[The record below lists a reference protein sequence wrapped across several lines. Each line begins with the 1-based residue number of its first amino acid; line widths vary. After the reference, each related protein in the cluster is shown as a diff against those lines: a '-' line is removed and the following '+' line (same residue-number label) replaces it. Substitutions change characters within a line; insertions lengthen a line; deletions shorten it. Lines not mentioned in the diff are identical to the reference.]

1 MRWERMMSV
10 ARVGANVSR
19 RRMGWRRSAP
29 MVAALVVFAL
39 SSLLALGEV
48 QAEDPRREFRFEGRA
63 VIDGEPVAKGTPVQ
77 IRVAGAVIASSQVQD
92 DEGHWS
98 LDVNA
103 ELLAKGVCDAIFYV
117 GGHRA
122 ERQWNR
128 CTVNI
133 VLEVGKPVAPL
144 VPPGDDGDPPDDDDP
159 PTDPPGE
166 GDPPTD
172 PPDDDDPPT
181 DPPGD
186 GDPPTDPPG
195 DDDPPTDPPGDGD
208 PPTDPPG
215 EGDPPTDPP
224 ADGDPPTD
232 PPDDDDPPTDPPG
245 DGDPPGGTEG
255 DGDPPTDPPGDTPPG
270 ETEGQ
275 DGEDD
280 ASATNRQPT
289 GERPQTPPRTGTGG
303 LHAESQGSRI
313 WLLGLG
319 AALGTAFGLALLPA
333 ARRFNDRRR
342 GSA

>member
-1 MRWERMMSV
+1 M
-10 ARVGANVSR
+10 A
-19 RRMGWRRSAP
+19 
-29 MVAALVVFAL
+29 AALIAFAL
-39 SSLLALGEV
+39 SSLLALGGV
-48 QAEDPRREFRFEGRA
+48 QAEDPQREFRFEGRA
-63 VIDGEPVAKGTPVQ
+63 VIDTEPAAKGTLVQ
-77 IRVAGAVIASSQVQD
+77 IRVGDAVIASSQVQD
-92 DEGHWS
+92 DEGRWS
-98 LDVNA
+98 LNVSA

-117 GGHRA
+117 GGRRA

-133 VLEVGKPVAPL
+133 VLEVGNPIEPF
-144 VPPGDDGDPPDDDDP
+144 VPPGGDGN
-159 PTDPPGE
+159 
-166 GDPPTD
+166 

-195 DDDPPTDPPGDGD
+195 DGDPPTDPPGDGDPPTDPPGDGD

-224 ADGDPPTD
+224 
-232 PPDDDDPPTDPPG
+232 
-245 DGDPPGGTEG
+245 G
-255 DGDPPTDPPGDTPPG
+255 DGDPPTDGTPPG

-275 DGEDD
+275 DGEED

-289 GERPQTPPRTGTGG
+289 GERPQAPPRTGTGG

-319 AALGTAFGLALLPA
+319 AALGTAFGLALLLA
-333 ARRFNDRRR
+333 ALRFNDRRR

>member
-1 MRWERMMSV
+1 M
-10 ARVGANVSR
+10 A
-19 RRMGWRRSAP
+19 
-29 MVAALVVFAL
+29 AALIAFAL
-39 SSLLALGEV
+39 SSLLALGGV
-48 QAEDPRREFRFEGRA
+48 QAEDPQREFRFEGRA
-63 VIDGEPVAKGTPVQ
+63 VIDGEPAAKGTPVQ
-77 IRVAGAVIASSQVQD
+77 IRVADAVIASSQVQD
-92 DEGHWS
+92 DEGRWS
-98 LDVNA
+98 LNVNA
-103 ELLAKGVCDAIFYV
+103 ELLAKGVCDATFYV
-117 GGHRA
+117 GGRRA

-133 VLEVGKPVAPL
+133 VLEVGNPIEPF
-144 VPPGDDGDPPDDDDP
+144 VPPGGGNPPDDDDP

-166 GDPPTD
+166 
-172 PPDDDDPPT
+172 
-181 DPPGD
+181 

-224 ADGDPPTD
+224 G
-232 PPDDDDPPTDPPG
+232 DDDPPTDPPG
-245 DGDPPGGTEG
+245 DGDPPTDPPG
-255 DGDPPTDPPGDTPPG
+255 DGDPPTDPPGDGDPPTDPPGDGDPPTDGTPPGDTPPG

-303 LHAESQGSRI
+303 LQAESQGSRI

-319 AALGTAFGLALLPA
+319 AALGTAFGLALLLA